1 MRRVNRIVIPVRI
14 TGIDH
19 CERAP
24 PMTKLLTAI
33 AALTLAWT
41 AHAGESHTAASAS
54 AADAATLVVYRADA
68 DLRSRRLSFDVHLDQ
83 QDLGRIRR
91 DTTLVIQQ
99 PPGAYTLNTS
109 LPGENALPL
118 TLQPGATYYV
128 EASLS
133 VRGSELQVTLQE
145 VGEQV
150 ARTRARLPDGQ
161 I

>member
-1 MRRVNRIVIPVRI
+1 
-14 TGIDH
+14 
-19 CERAP
+19 
-24 PMTKLLTAI
+24 MTKLLTAI
-33 AALTLAWT
+33 AALTLACT
-41 AHAGESHTAASAS
+41 VHAGERRPADNAST
-54 AADAATLVVYRADA
+54 ADAATLVVYRADA

-91 DTTLVIQQ
+91 DTALVIQQ

-118 TLQPGATYYV
+118 TLQAGAVYYV

-133 VRGSELQVTLQE
+133 VRGNELQVTLQE

-150 ARTRARLPDGQ
+150 ARTRARLTEGQ